1 MIKHCFCNYYTNIT
15 NWVLEIYPK
24 QSEFRFC
31 FWLFCSDAN
40 TTWAQV
46 TSWGYSE
53 VISERQQL
61 SSLVF
66 EVVDKFGIFSILP
79 CQSFLHT
86 YIVYCIFDH
95 VSVSSCVFNISWW
108 SFKFLQKLHLQ
119 FKHRCVDGLCSMA
132 FKAINDGVEDFLS
145 DSHLLGVI
153 VSCSLKES
161 VSQVSL
167 YSTKIKIRM
176 NDGMAEWCGMHRNCA
191 VYSDE

>member
-15 NWVLEIYPK
+15 NWFLEIYPK

-46 TSWGYSE
+46 TAWGYSE

-86 YIVYCIFDH
+86 STHILFIVYLIMFQLAVVFSTLADVHSNLCKNCTFSSNTG
-95 VSVSSCVFNISWW
+95 VSMVSAPWRLKQLMMVLKTFSLIAIC
-108 SFKFLQKLHLQ
+108 L
-119 FKHRCVDGLCSMA
+119 GL
-132 FKAINDGVEDFLS
+132 
-145 DSHLLGVI
+145 
-153 VSCSLKES
+153 
-161 VSQVSL
+161 
-167 YSTKIKIRM
+167 
-176 NDGMAEWCGMHRNCA
+176 
-191 VYSDE
+191 

>member
-1 MIKHCFCNYYTNIT
+1 MIKHYFCKNIT
-15 NWVLEIYPK
+15 NWFLEIYPK

-46 TSWGYSE
+46 TAWGYSE

-66 EVVDKFGIFSILP
+66 EVVDKFGIVSILP

-86 YIVYCIFDH
+86 HTYIVYCIYDF
-95 VSVSSCVFNISWW
+95 VSVSSCVFNISWC
-108 SFKFLQKLHLQ
+108 SFKFVQKLYLQ
-119 FKHRCVDGLCSMA
+119 FKHRCIDSLCSMA

-153 VSCSLKES
+153 VSCSLKEQITEF
-161 VSQVSL
+161 SQVSL
-167 YSTKIKIRM
+167 YSTKIKIRLKDRW
-176 NDGMAEWCGMHRNCA
+176 NGRIIQ
-191 VYSDE
+191 YSQ